1 MWTDDDCSVTKVT
14 NYGFNIPAFIKCG
27 ELQTVMCIFQA
38 SSITVPEVLTSQAWR
53 GTFMKTP
60 TSWCSKTNTH
70 IVLNMQILNRYACTK
85 LCQLP
90 EEKLLNIETLCKE
103 LHIQTPVQGN
113 LSRYRTLGPLRAQLG
128 TWGPLVYP
136 QQSRPTWTSA
146 RCWRR
151 PTGQGW
157 PPCWDITSSRN
168 VSSRWLVFYMWPVK
182 CTVVI
187 ILLPLWADQ
196 VFSLLL
202 WADIIFICN
211 REQIILFLWNSSF
224 ILKTFLIP

>member
-1 MWTDDDCSVTKVT
+1 MTNCPVTRVT
-14 NYGFNIPAFIKCG
+14 NYGFNIPAFIKGG

-103 LHIQTPVQGN
+103 LLSKHWGIVDLLQKLMGCVTSTRPTVQMSRARFRRIQRTILHHYRGKSTTNKCGN
-113 LSRYRTLGPLRAQLG
+113 LTWEGSR
-128 TWGPLVYP
+128 
-136 QQSRPTWTSA
+136 
-146 RCWRR
+146 
-151 PTGQGW
+151 
-157 PPCWDITSSRN
+157 
-168 VSSRWLVFYMWPVK
+168 VSL
-182 CTVVI
+182 
-187 ILLPLWADQ
+187 
-196 VFSLLL
+196 
-202 WADIIFICN
+202 
-211 REQIILFLWNSSF
+211 
-224 ILKTFLIP
+224 

>member
-1 MWTDDDCSVTKVT
+1 MHKVM
-14 NYGFNIPAFIKCG
+14 PASGG
-27 ELQTVMCIFQA
+27 EAAQHRDA
-38 SSITVPEVLTSQAWR
+38 
-53 GTFMKTP
+53 
-60 TSWCSKTNTH
+60 
-70 IVLNMQILNRYACTK
+70 
-85 LCQLP
+85 
-90 EEKLLNIETLCKE
+90 
-103 LHIQTPVQGN
+103 VQGITHPDAR
-113 LSRYRTLGPLRAQLG
+113 SRQSLPLRWVDGYRTLGPLRAQLG

-211 REQIILFLWNSSF
+211 REQIILFLWNSCF